1 MPATRTTRRTAAQ
14 RAEDLRL
21 RDALKAGWSEKELVA
36 IGFEIAGAAKP
47 GCKSRTKKS
56 LTPAAPKTPAVTPPY
71 RLR

>member
-47 GCKSRTKKS
+47 DPQVANEEEPHAGGTEDSGGDPR
-56 LTPAAPKTPAVTPPY
+56 
-71 RLR
+71 RIG